1 MKAPRGVVA
10 PGQTRL
16 LILKFRSNAVMASAA
31 FDPAAAGRVCAAV
44 GRAVRSRASRHAGD
58 GLDRLR
64 HVLDGEIWLELD
76 DSAMSRML
84 AGDIAI
90 QFGTHHAWRNRSDR
104 PTTMAFLLIDAC
116 RA

>member
-1 MKAPRGVVA
+1 
-10 PGQTRL
+10 
-16 LILKFRSNAVMASAA
+16 
-31 FDPAAAGRVCAAV
+31 
-44 GRAVRSRASRHAGD
+44 
-58 GLDRLR
+58 
-64 HVLDGEIWLELD
+64 VLDGEIWLELD